1 MERVLIVDDDPDIV
15 RLVSYNLTQA
25 AFDVVTAGTGRKA
38 LEIVQKHPPDLI
50 ILDLMLPDVD
60 GMEVCRALRQHEA
73 SRRIPIIM
81 LTARSE
87 EIDRVIGFELGAD
100 DYVMKPFSPRE
111 LVLRV
116 KSIFRRTKEERT
128 EMLRAGR
135 ILVYPDRRQCFVG
148 RDVIPLT
155 AKEFDLLYELMR
167 ARGNVLTRDVL
178 MDRVWGY
185 HGEATSRTLDTHV
198 RRLREK
204 LGEGGTYVETVRG
217 VGYRIAS
224 PGGEPSGMTPLAIDK

>member
-1 MERVLIVDDDPDIV
+1 MERVLIVDDDPDIQK
-15 RLVSYNLTQA
+15 LVSYNLGQA
-25 AFDVVTAGTGRKA
+25 GFEVTTAGTGRNA
-38 LEIVQKHPPDLI
+38 LEAVQKHPPDLI

-60 GMEVCRALRQHEA
+60 GMEVCRTLRQRDS
-73 SRRIPIIM
+73 SRHIPIIM

-116 KSIFRRTKEERT
+116 KSIFRRTKDERSD
-128 EMLRAGR
+128 MLRIGN
-135 ILVYPDRRQCFVG
+135 IQLYPDRHQCFVG
-148 RDVIPLT
+148 NEQVTLN

-178 MDRVWGY
+178 MDKVWGY

-198 RRLREK
+198 RRVREK
-204 LGEGGTYVETVRG
+204 LGNEGLHVETVRG
-217 VGYRIAS
+217 VGYRMGS
-224 PGGEPSGMTPLAIDK
+224 PAEHG

>member
-1 MERVLIVDDDPDIV
+1 MERVLVVDDDPDIV
-15 RLVSYNLTQA
+15 RLVTYNLTQSGFEAVA
-25 AFDVVTAGTGRKA
+25 ASTGRAA
-38 LEIVQKHPPDLI
+38 LEIIQKRPPDLI

-60 GMEVCRALRQHEA
+60 GMEVCRSLRAHEA
-73 SRRIPIIM
+73 STRIPIIM

-116 KSIFRRTKEERT
+116 KSVIRRSRSDQTG
-128 EMLRAGR
+128 MLRIGR
-135 ILVYPDRRQCFVG
+135 IQLYPERRQCFAGSELV
-148 RDVIPLT
+148 PLT
-155 AKEFDLLYELMR
+155 VKEFDLLYELMR
-167 ARGNVLTRDVL
+167 ARGNVLSRDAL

-204 LGEGGTYVETVRG
+204 LGPDGACIETARG
-217 VGYRIAS
+217 VGYRIA
-224 PGGEPSGMTPLAIDK
+224 I

>member
-15 RLVSYNLTQA
+15 RLVGYNLKQA
-25 AFDVVTAGTGRKA
+25 SFDVVTAGTGRKA
-38 LEIVQKHPPDLI
+38 LEIVQKQPPDLI

-60 GMEVCRALRQHEA
+60 GMEVCRALRQHET

-111 LVLRV
+111 LILRV
-116 KSIFRRTKEERT
+116 KSILRRSRDERT
-128 EMLRAGR
+128 EMLRTGR
-135 ILVYPDRRQCFVG
+135 IQIYPERRQCFVAS
-148 RDVIPLT
+148 DVISLT

-204 LGEGGTYVETVRG
+204 LGEDGGCIETVRG

-224 PGGEPSGMTPLAIDK
+224 AGEDLMGVPPLTDAR